1 MARWR
6 YGVLGLVVLAVG
18 GYGAYSAWQ
27 GEKDGPLVASGTI
40 EATEVAVSPKAPG
53 RIARLLVRESDRVRA
68 GQRLAVLEGREQ
80 EAELRQAE
88 AAARAARA
96 ALAQA
101 EAQAAEAA
109 LHQGR
114 MRDLFGKGF
123 VSRALLDEAES
134 RAKVS
139 AAGVRSARAQV
150 EAAEAA
156 AATARVRVEDLVL
169 TAPLDAV
176 VLKKPMEAGE
186 QALPGFPV
194 VTLADLA
201 HLWVRVY
208 VAEQDVGRVRLGQPA
223 RVRVDSFPDRPF
235 AGTVIEVAEQAEFT
249 PRMVQTQRERV
260 FLVFAVK
267 VAVQDPEGLLHPGM
281 PADVELL
288 IKSSQDSTE

>member
-1 MARWR
+1 
-6 YGVLGLVVLAVG
+6 VLGLVALAVG
-18 GYGAYSAWQ
+18 GYGVYSAWQ
-27 GEKDGPLVASGTI
+27 GEQGGALVASGTI
-40 EATEVAVSPKAPG
+40 EATEVAVSPKTPG
-53 RIARLLVRESDRVRA
+53 RIAQLLVRESDRVRT

-88 AAARAARA
+88 ATARAARA

-101 EAQAAEAA
+101 EAQAADAA
-109 LHQGR
+109 LHRGR
-114 MRDLFGKGF
+114 MRDLFAKGF

-139 AAGVRSARAQV
+139 EAGVRSARAQV

-156 AATARVRVEDLVL
+156 AATARVRVEDLAL

-186 QALPGFPV
+186 QALPGLPV

-201 HLWVRVY
+201 RLWVRIY
-208 VAEQDVGRVRLGQPA
+208 VAEPDVGRVRLGQPA
-223 RVRVDSFPDRPF
+223 RIRVDSFPDRAF
-235 AGTVIEVAEQAEFT
+235 AGKVIEVAEQAEFT

-267 VAVQDPEGLLHPGM
+267 VAVQDPQGLLHPGM
-281 PADVELL
+281 PADVE
-288 IKSSQDSTE
+288 IVRE

>member
-1 MARWR
+1 MGRWR

-18 GYGAYSAWQ
+18 VYGVYTAWQ
-27 GEKDGPLVASGTI
+27 GEQGGALVASGTI

-53 RIARLLVRESDRVRA
+53 RIARLHVRESDRVRA

-134 RAKVS
+134 RDKVS

-194 VTLADLA
+194 VTLADLS

-208 VAEQDVGRVRLGQPA
+208 VAEPDVGRVRLGQPA

-267 VAVQDPEGLLHPGM
+267 VSVEDPQGLLHPGM
-281 PADVELL
+281 PADVEMLP
-288 IKSSQDSTE
+288 